1 MSDVSQEYV
10 SLLTKCISKS
20 RSMNQ
25 CPQYTK
31 EANGL
36 CKIHQY
42 QAEYTPEMMANLSP
56 CSTCCKTFY
65 LPTGK
70 VCEGCKERGEQNR
83 KRMKEKII
91 LCDKQDCKFKRS
103 TENKYCN
110 KHQAQIFLDD
120 TAAAG
125 LRPCYDHV
133 RGCRS
138 QLPPEYKFSKCQP
151 CLIKDRANDNQ
162 KRNGAIQE
170 SKTFEG
176 SNKTEK
182 KCTVCCREYEAN
194 VFIGQNGVITKTCV
208 NCRESN
214 RRQDEKRDKERRIEL
229 ARIRE
234 QTLNI
239 KYNRCI
245 KTARTKCIDFD
256 LTLEQYSE
264 LINQTCYYCGVESR
278 YTIENLEEKLYKN
291 GIDRKD
297 SKQGYLYDNCVGCCQ
312 ICNYMKH
319 SLSINVFIKR
329 IEHIIKYTI
338 FEEVLYPDIF
348 ADYKNS
354 DYNNYKK
361 SAKTRNLELTI
372 TSDEFY
378 REVEKDCYI
387 CGKQSIV
394 DKHINGLDRVDNTKG
409 YIIENIKSCCREC
422 NFMKNTSSYDEFID
436 KCKRIYEYKFGKSIK
451 NELHNPHENLITE
464 NIQTE
469 NIEENNCCIV
479 KREHSTKEMKEKNK
493 LRKQKQIAALK
504 EKYGEAAYK
513 EMKAKQMADYRNKKK
528 EEEEENKSL

>member
-10 SLLTKCISKS
+10 SLQNRCVSKS
-20 RSMNQ
+20 RSMKQ

-42 QAEYTPEMMANLSP
+42 QAEYTPEMMANLTP

-65 LPTGK
+65 LPAGK
-70 VCEGCKERGEQNR
+70 VCEGCKERAKYTRE
-83 KRMKEKII
+83 KIKETII
-91 LCDKQDCKFKRS
+91 LCDKQGCKFKKS

-110 KHQAQIFLDD
+110 KHQAQIFLDE

-125 LRPCYDHV
+125 LRPCYDHI

-138 QLPPEYKFSKCQP
+138 QLPPEYNFSKCQP

-176 SNKTEK
+176 SNKMDK
-182 KCTVCCREYEAN
+182 KCTVCCKEYESN
-194 VFIGQNGVITKTCV
+194 VFIGQNGVITKTCA

-214 RRQDEKRDKERRIEL
+214 KRQDERRDKERRIEL
-229 ARIRE
+229 ARVRE

-245 KTARTKCIDFD
+245 KTARTKEILFE

-264 LINQTCYYCGVESR
+264 LINQECYYCGLESS
-278 YTIENLEEKLYKN
+278 YTIEDVNEDLYKN

-297 SKQGYLYDNCVGCCQ
+297 SKIGYLYDNCVGCCQ
-312 ICNYMKH
+312 MCNYMKH
-319 SLSINVFIKR
+319 SLSVNIFLKR
-329 IEHIIKYTI
+329 IEHIIKYLL
-338 FEEVLYPDIF
+338 FEEVLYPEIF
-348 ADYKNS
+348 ADYKNIL
-354 DYNNYKK
+354 YTNYKK
-361 SAKTRNLELTI
+361 SAKQRNLELAI
-372 TSDEFY
+372 TSEEFY
-378 REVEKDCYI
+378 KEVEKNCYI

-409 YIIENIKSCCREC
+409 YVIENIKSCCREC
-422 NFMKNTSSYDEFID
+422 NFMKNTTSYDEFID
-436 KCKRIYEYKFGKSIK
+436 QCKQIYEYKFNKSIED
-451 NELHNPHENLITE
+451 ELIDPNRISSHTE
-464 NIQTE
+464 NIQIE
-469 NIEENNCCIV
+469 NTKENNCCII
-479 KREHSTKEMKEKNK
+479 KREHSVKEMREKNK

-504 EKYGEAAYK
+504 EKYGDAAYK

-528 EEEEENKSL
+528 EEENNSL